1 MLQRAGIPGFDPPN
15 STQDTKFQFWLHF
28 KYLGFLTNNSY
39 SKLDRQI
46 STVPKSYFKLLM

>member
-39 SKLDRQI
+39 SKLDRQNFDI
-46 STVPKSYFKLLM
+46 KSYFKLLM

>member
-28 KYLGFLTNNSY
+28 KNLAFLSNNS
-39 SKLDRQI
+39 KILK
-46 STVPKSYFKLLM
+46 PNFELLM